1 MPFPD
6 SWAVRLTVLHRTV
19 PYGVRA
25 LRTVQPVHHHA
36 PEAAVMTSTMKN
48 AKQFVQR
55 IRTDTTF
62 RKVLY
67 SFGSL
72 DEISDFL
79 EREGLFCSLDDFEN
93 TVSGMK
99 LDAVDADQAEEI
111 GEIERWWKL
120 LLSALEPS

>member
-1 MPFPD
+1 M
-6 SWAVRLTVLHRTV
+6 
-19 PYGVRA
+19 
-25 LRTVQPVHHHA
+25 
-36 PEAAVMTSTMKN
+36 MTSTMKN